1 MRDYFKQVRCVRGG
15 FCRYEVR
22 NKDARAQ
29 AKREVK
35 KMMRECHE

>member
-29 AKREVK
+29 AKREVR
-35 KMMRECHE
+35 KMVRDRDE